1 VHGASSAEQ
10 REQAKDYLSRRLQA
24 PSLQCAGLFSQ
35 PASPPCV
42 SVLLVPP
49 VTGPK
54 IRGLTREILKK
65 LIPRCLSTQYGR
77 DELKEQS
84 RQVLSNLFKMPGAKR
99 DMLVKKA
106 VTKFKDG
113 GQKRRDEGTY
123 GLGGGGFGK
132 GGGGKGGGRGGKA
145 TNAAA
150 LIYGRGGNDDDSSD
164 ED

>member
-1 VHGASSAEQ
+1 MCQ
-10 REQAKDYLSRRLQA
+10 
-24 PSLQCAGLFSQ
+24 
-35 PASPPCV
+35 CV
-42 SVLLVPP
+42 SRPSSDWAP
-49 VTGPK
+49 DPK
-54 IRGLTREILKK
+54 SGAGNPRN
-65 LIPRCLSTQYGR
+65 LIPRYLWTQYGR

-123 GLGGGGFGK
+123 GLGGGGGFGK